1 MQVLSKFKM
10 GTLCESTAGSD
21 PERALAG
28 GGCRLSMA
36 ADQGPRDPGAEPR
49 WGIAPG
55 SS

>member
-28 GGCRLSMA
+28 GGADSQWRLTRGRGIQEQS
-36 ADQGPRDPGAEPR
+36 PG
-49 WGIAPG
+49 GG
-55 SS
+55 